1 MSTRSSDAAGAGP
14 EAFLKI
20 GREQTEATLEM
31 QKQLLETCEQASRAW
46 LARVQSEIEL
56 WSDLADKLAAT
67 RSIPDAMGA
76 YQASVAQRLQMAA
89 EDGRRLSAE
98 CQEIMGKVS
107 RSLSKGWP
115 TGST

>member
-46 LARVQSEIEL
+46 LARVHSEVEL
-56 WSDLADKLAAT
+56 WSDLANKLAAT
-67 RSIPDAMGA
+67 RSVPEALSV
-76 YQASVAQRLQMAA
+76 YQHYVAERMQLAA
-89 EDGRRLSAE
+89 GDTRRMLEE
-98 CQEIMGKVS
+98 CQKITERITNYESS
-107 RSLSKGWP
+107 R
-115 TGST
+115 